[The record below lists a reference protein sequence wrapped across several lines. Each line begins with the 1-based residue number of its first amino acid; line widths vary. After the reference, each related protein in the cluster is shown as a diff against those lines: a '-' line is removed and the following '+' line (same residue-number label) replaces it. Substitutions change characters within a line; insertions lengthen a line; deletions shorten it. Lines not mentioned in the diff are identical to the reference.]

1 MTSRGPEDFPARD
14 RVPVTPQAGFL
25 QPARVKPPGAGPVPV
40 QPLWSAPP
48 KTGKGTAVTVLL
60 TVGASV
66 ALLAVAWFLW
76 WQLGTAAFALCGIL
90 ALVPLGICLLGLRWV
105 DRWEPE
111 PRSALLF
118 AFLWGAGV
126 SVGIA
131 LLAGPYVAR
140 LFYALLPGFAPEFI
154 GPVLEAPVVEEIAK
168 GLGVLILVFV
178 RRSHFDGPVDGVV
191 YAGTVAAGFAF
202 TENILYFGSALIT
215 SGEFG
220 AQLGFVFVLRG
231 LFSPFAHVLFTSAI
245 GLALGFAVRRG
256 GTARI
261 AGAFFLGLLAAIVG
275 HMFWNGGTALVS
287 GDFFAFYFLLQ
298 VPLFGLA
305 VTGVLLLR
313 RAEQR
318 LTRQRL
324 GEYAAAGW
332 FTPQEVLML
341 STRAGRHQAMAWAGR
356 FGARRIMKT
365 FIAEATRLAL
375 TRQQIAAGR
384 DVAANQATERTLLQ
398 DITRTRSMMLARSAG
413 TARGLV

>member
-1 MTSRGPEDFPARD
+1 MTGSGPEDFPSLD
-14 RVPVTPQAGFL
+14 RVPLTRPAGTPQ
-25 QPARVKPPGAGPVPV
+25 PAAEAPPGAGPVPL
-40 QPLWSAPP
+40 QPLWAKQPRGGSGA
-48 KTGKGTAVTVLL
+48 TATVLL
-60 TVGASV
+60 IVGASV
-66 ALLAVAWFLW
+66 ALMLVAWFLW

-111 PRSALLF
+111 PRSALWF

-140 LFYALLPGFAPEFI
+140 FFYLLLPGFAPEFV

-215 SGEFG
+215 SGGLG
-220 AQLGFVFVLRG
+220 AELGFVFVLRG

-245 GLALGFAVRRG
+245 GLALGFAARRG

-261 AGAFFLGLLAAIVG
+261 LGAFALGLLAAIVG

-305 VTGVLLLR
+305 VAGVVLLR

-341 STRAGRHQAMAWAGR
+341 STRAGRHQALAWAGG
-356 FGARRIMKT
+356 FGARSTMKT
-365 FIAEATRLAL
+365 FITEATRLAL

-384 DVAANQATERTLLQ
+384 DVPANQATERTLLRN
-398 DITRTRSMMLARSAG
+398 ITRTRSVMLARAAG
-413 TARGLV
+413 GGRG